1 MCYIFTINILHCIDV
16 VIVSKYAFLV
26 LGLDTVHI
34 AAIVTLLTHHVS
46 RGLSAGRTK
55 STRSRIDPSSEKVQ
69 KIFLQIFDQTSF
81 DLRAAAALL
90 MMDQLT
96 RNNKTLNFINER

>member
-1 MCYIFTINILHCIDV
+1 MEGQ
-16 VIVSKYAFLV
+16 SQRK
-26 LGLDTVHI
+26 
-34 AAIVTLLTHHVS
+34 AAQTQVQ
-46 RGLSAGRTK
+46 K
-55 STRSRIDPSSEKVQ
+55 KVQ

-96 RNNKTLNFINER
+96 RNNKMLNFINEH